1 MGKKTVVFNQIDLDE
16 ADENIGKEVMIILRN
31 GDQYFG
37 ILRDIDDDDELILS
51 RPEQKVSLGFKLS
64 WITLIA
70 VKEE

>member
-16 ADENIGKEVMIILRN
+16 ADENIGKEVMIIFRN

-37 ILRDIDDDDELILS
+37 ILRDIDDDELVLS
-51 RPEQKVSLGFKLS
+51 RPEQKVSLGFQLS
-64 WITLIA
+64 GITLIA

>member
-16 ADENIGKEVMIILRN
+16 ADENIGKEVMIILRD

-37 ILRDIDDDDELILS
+37 ILRDIDDDELVLS
-51 RPEQKVSLGFKLS
+51 RPEQKVSLGFQLS
-64 WITLIA
+64 YITLIA

>member
-16 ADENIGKEVMIILRN
+16 ADENIGKEVMIILQN

-37 ILRDIDDDDELILS
+37 ILRDIDDDELVLS
-51 RPEQKVSLGFKLS
+51 RPDQKVSLGFQLS
-64 WITLIA
+64 WISLIA

>member
-37 ILRDIDDDDELILS
+37 ILRDIDDDELVLS
-51 RPEQKVSLGFKLS
+51 RPEQKVSLGFELS

-70 VKEE
+70 VEEE

>member
-16 ADENIGKEVMIILRN
+16 ADENIGKEVMIIFRDGN
-31 GDQYFG
+31 KYFG
-37 ILRDIDDDDELILS
+37 ILRDIDDDELVLS
-51 RPEQKVSLGFKLS
+51 RPEQKVSLGFELS

>member
-16 ADENIGKEVMIILRN
+16 ADENIGKEVMIILRD

-37 ILRDIDDDDELILS
+37 ILRDIDDDELVLS
-51 RPEQKVSLGFKLS
+51 SPEQKVSLGFELS

>member
-16 ADENIGKEVMIILRN
+16 ADENIGKEVMIIFRDGN
-31 GDQYFG
+31 KYFG
-37 ILRDIDDDDELILS
+37 ILRDIDDDELILS
-51 RPEQKVSLGFKLS
+51 RPEQKVSLGFELS

>member
-16 ADENIGKEVMIILRN
+16 ADENIGKEVMIILQN

-37 ILRDIDDDDELILS
+37 ILRDIDDDELILS
-51 RPEQKVSLGFKLS
+51 RPEQKVSLGIQLS
-64 WITLIA
+64 WISQIA

>member
-37 ILRDIDDDDELILS
+37 ILRDIDDDELVLS
-51 RPEQKVSLGFKLS
+51 RPEQKVSLGFELS

>member
-1 MGKKTVVFNQIDLDE
+1 MGKKTIVFNQIDLDE

-37 ILRDIDDDDELILS
+37 ILRDIDDDELVLS
-51 RPEQKVSLGFKLS
+51 RPDQKVSLGFQLS

>member
-1 MGKKTVVFNQIDLDE
+1 MGKKTVVFNQIDLEE
-16 ADENIGKEVMIILRN
+16 ADENIGKEIMIVLRN

-37 ILRDIDDDDELILS
+37 ILKDIDDDELILS
-51 RPEQKVSLGFKLS
+51 RPKQKVSLGFQLS

>member
-16 ADENIGKEVMIILRN
+16 ADENIGKEVMIILQN

-37 ILRDIDDDDELILS
+37 ILRDIDDDELVLS
-51 RPEQKVSLGFKLS
+51 RPDQKVSLGFQLS